1 MLKIYSI
8 ACLLAEA
15 SAFLSSAG
23 FQGVAQR
30 PSLGSRNIALNLWMS
45 GQAKPSKE
53 PGFVKEFNFEKLDQ
67 NKTLEWLQVPL
78 MNFHGIA
85 MVAPAKFGSCVCVHL
100 GLGQGRG
107 NRQCANGG

>member
-1 MLKIYSI
+1 MPVGRGIGLPFL
-8 ACLLAEA
+8 CWVPGCRAEA
-15 SAFLSSAG
+15 
-23 FQGVAQR
+23 QPRV
-30 PSLGSRNIALNLWMS
+30 RNIALNLWMS

-107 NRQCANGG
+107 NRQCAHGG